1 MLVDLSHTIENG
13 TRTYPGLPAPAI
25 SEFLSREDS
34 RRTYAPGTE
43 FSIGRIDMVGNT
55 GTYLDSPFHR
65 YPAGDDL
72 AALTLDR
79 IADLPGIVV
88 RAGDSAGG
96 ALGPGIFDG
105 LDLAGRAVLVH
116 TGWSRHSGTDE
127 YFAGH
132 PHFSAAAATR
142 LAQSRVALVGID
154 SLNVDGIEDG
164 ARPAHSILLAAG
176 IPIVEHLTAL
186 DRLPDGVFRFFAVP
200 PRVRGLGTFPVRAF
214 AFF

>member
-55 GTYLDSPFHR
+55 GTYLDAPFHR
-65 YPAGDDL
+65 YSGGDDL
-72 AALTLDR
+72 AALALDR

-88 RAGDSAGG
+88 RAVDVPER
-96 ALGPGIFDG
+96 ALGPELFDG
-105 LDLAGRAVLVH
+105 RDLAGRAVLVH
-116 TGWSRHSGTDE
+116 SGWSRRWGAPG

-132 PHFSAAAATR
+132 PHLSAAAAVR
-142 LAQSRVALVGID
+142 LARERAALVGID
-154 SLNVDGIEDG
+154 SLNVDGIQDG
-164 ARPAHSILLAAG
+164 ERPVHSILLAAG
-176 IPIVEHLTAL
+176 IPIVEHLTGL
-186 DRLPDGVFRFFAVP
+186 DRVPDGNFRFFAVP
-200 PRVRGLGTFPVRAF
+200 PRVKGLGTFPVRAF
-214 AFF
+214 ASF